1 MKLISTKQ
9 AIDLLSQMF
18 FIQLNDEEQ
27 SALAMAI
34 DALNSKIRGGWI
46 PVSEKWPNKSGHY
59 ITTYREWADGEYFP
73 VYDVTRVKILRY
85 HDAAFILPKCL
96 DDEAEQDIHR
106 EVIAWQPLPET
117 YKGDA
122 K

>member
-1 MKLISTKQ
+1 MNEIEKAIEYFDGYGSPYDDIVIQ
-9 AIDLLSQMF
+9 ALQEKAEREKHP
-18 FIQLNDEEQ
+18 N
-27 SALAMAI
+27 
-34 DALNSKIRGGWI
+34 GWI

-85 HDAAFILPKCL
+85 HDAVFILPKCL
-96 DDEAEQDIHR
+96 NDEAEQDIHR